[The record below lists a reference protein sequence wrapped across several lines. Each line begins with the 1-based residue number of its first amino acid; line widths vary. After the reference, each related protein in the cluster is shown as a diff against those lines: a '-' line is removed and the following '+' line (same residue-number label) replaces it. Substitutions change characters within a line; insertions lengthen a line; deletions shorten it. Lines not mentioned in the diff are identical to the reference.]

1 MPRSALAM
9 PLLLVLCFSAA
20 AQDSDKDGI
29 PDAVETA
36 LGSDPDR
43 AEEFQL
49 ILDDKSKADGDK
61 TLGSKFKA
69 APDVTQAAL
78 ANVARDR
85 WLLRIE
91 FSKPYVRVPNTF
103 ILYLDVDGDLTTG
116 RQDKAANRGTDLMY
130 VQQDGRFSLVEHTKG
145 LRTGPLRMEVVDRAI
160 YICDDV
166 KFAERGGRAKVRFNV
181 LSHVSPPNASD
192 ADHSDWRVVTAPA
205 ARDADK
211 PRIGPPPPLAPRAK
225 LTTDKPDAD
234 RDGVPDETEL
244 VLGTSPTVPEEFFL
258 IKDDKA
264 QGQGDKDI
272 RNLKIAPD
280 ITKVYFANVAGNRYV
295 WRIDFAKDFVAKGTV
310 LIFYLDCDNRLDT
323 GRQDGALGTDVM
335 LTCVNGLFS
344 PSIRNAAAATL
355 DRSERGVIDGNVV
368 YFSMDL
374 HLHQNREGGSEY
386 RAMVLSHRRPETADA
401 DVTDWFLV
409 HGPGESDRP
418 KPRAGVLSEFRSTGF
433 VVEKPWLGWR
443 RDLRQ
448 AQTLTI
454 EPSVCE
460 VTGFERKDRAFVG
473 RGDSGRVRFKAPR
486 SGRWHVGLVVTDD
499 STATEH
505 IEVRVGRR
513 SAGTA
518 VAAQNDGELYIFV
531 TRNAAQLEPGAQVEL
546 AATQLT
552 RESKIS
558 EIFLAA
564 KPPRPRGLEIA
575 DLAIY
580 CPRQRGARVDVHV
593 CWTTNWPCSG
603 TVRWGMGDL
612 GGVPVHSGGPLCS
625 MQEDQAGH
633 NHRVILRGL
642 ERGKRYRVQA
652 FVGQGR
658 EASESKVLSFVA
670 EPKRVSKGQARRER
684 VQLRVAEPT
693 AGARP
698 LWPVSSGV
706 PIPAGALASAS
717 QCRLLDSAG
726 RPAPAGFREL
736 SHWPDGSVKWLLVS
750 AATALAK
757 GGEATYTLEY
767 GQDVTTPQVE
777 KPVRVEKTGGGLRI
791 TNGPLQVTL
800 SAARFAP
807 PGRVAFDRN
816 RDGVF
821 QADELV
827 LAGTGKGV
835 VLRDEDGRELTT
847 SGARCTRLEAEEEG
861 TVRTVVLAEGD
872 FVGPEGRRL
881 FRYACRL
888 YFYRGFPGVPMAFT
902 LVNNEGTRTMP
913 PTLTRITSLT
923 WPLRPMLGSIRMAH
937 GPTGEHKDVAVP
949 LRVLQDYDT
958 RTVVTVGADRRES
971 DLRPVGNA
979 GLVGERGSFAL
990 ALRYFW
996 QTYPKAM
1003 SIEPGTVTAELL
1015 PELSKGQYAKHSTIA
1030 ERTQRYFWCDAGKY
1044 LLPRGTAISHD
1055 MLAYFGDE
1063 SASEVGQWW
1072 EREPFLTASP
1082 EHYCKSKAFMEISPE
1097 RADVFPSWAAFVGR
1111 GFSRQAGSRE
1121 RQREYDF
1128 FSFGDW
1134 YGERRYNWGNL
1145 EYDMAW
1151 GLLVHFARTADL
1163 RFLARAVEASRHMAA
1178 IDVINDAASPYNLG
1192 RVHVHCLAHTGGYH
1206 PKRIEGAEYWFN
1218 HGGHDVGHT
1227 WTQGMY
1233 TTYCLTGDRRCLDSA
1248 ELVATWLATHY
1259 TQAFYRWV
1267 HRNYGWATLA
1277 VLGGYHTTGNP
1288 YYLNAARM
1296 FTEYTLAKQ
1305 DPGTGHWPH
1314 PIGECTHSPK
1324 CMGGKAFMT
1333 GVGLTALKMMDQID
1347 PDEDVKHAIV
1357 RGCDWLRHRMWHPWD
1372 NSFQY
1377 AECSNFD
1384 KSSTHAGTYMLC
1396 GALAYAHNL
1405 CPKPEFKQMLLLS
1418 LGDMIRRG
1426 PSGSGKGYAMQ
1437 IRMVPYALHTMEK
1450 WGENRVP
1457 VPPPPAPVV
1466 EFGGPVTVAPEGAAF
1481 AAIVL
1486 NRGQQPVAAL
1496 AEVIRASDGL
1506 SVRPMQVQWQA
1517 RPGRACGPA
1526 FRVEGKLGKPNGEIK
1541 IAYRAGKTQGTATI
1555 PCRALAAVPIGKGL
1569 GYVGG
1574 EGDPLGRALSGMK
1587 IDLPA
1592 LDDVRADALSRF
1604 AALII
1609 GCEAHHKNFAHLSD
1623 APWRLTEFVH
1633 AGGVVAIVQLQD
1645 STYQMQYL
1653 PYPLDVSNDSS
1664 SFGAV
1669 AVVDHPIFSRPHQI
1683 KSLAG
1688 AVSYD
1693 TIVRA
1698 DPAWRVLAKDQK
1710 GQPSVLE
1717 CAFGKGRI
1725 IVVQP
1730 SPDRYVCGEVQ
1741 PEGALSVDECR
1752 RLLGNLVAYLRP

>member
-272 RNLKIAPD
+272 RKLKIAPD

-295 WRIDFAKDFVAKGTV
+295 WRIDFAKDFVSQGTV

-335 LTCVNGLFS
+335 LTCVHGRFRA
-344 PSIRNAAAATL
+344 SIRNAAVTTL
-355 DRSERGVIDGNVV
+355 DRAERGAIDGNVV

-374 HLHQNREGGSEY
+374 RLRQNKEGRSEY
-386 RAMVLSHRRPETADA
+386 RGMVLSHRLPETSDA
-401 DVTDWFLV
+401 DITNWFV
-409 HGPGESDRP
+409 IHGPGESDRP
-418 KPRAGVLSEFRSTGF
+418 KPRAGILSEFRSTGF
-433 VVEKPWLGWR
+433 LVERPWLGWR
-443 RDLRQ
+443 RDLRL
-448 AQTLTI
+448 AQTVTI
-454 EPSVCE
+454 EPSACE

-473 RGDSGRVRFKAPR
+473 KGDSGHVRFQTPR
-486 SGRWHVGLVVTDD
+486 SGRWHVGLVVADD
-499 STATEH
+499 RTATEH
-505 IEVRVGRR
+505 IEVRAGRQ
-513 SAGTA
+513 AVGTA
-518 VAAQNDGELYIFV
+518 VVAQNDGELYIFV
-531 TRNAAQLEPGAQVEL
+531 TRNAVQLDAGARVEL

-575 DLAIY
+575 DLATY

-603 TVRWGMGDL
+603 AARWGEGSSLDQT
-612 GGVPVHSGGPLCS
+612 V

-642 ERGKRYRVQA
+642 ERGKRYCVQA
-652 FVGQGR
+652 VAGEGK
-658 EASESKVLSFVA
+658 EACKSEVVQFVA
-670 EPKRVSKGQARRER
+670 QPRRAAKGHARRER
-684 VQLRVAEPT
+684 VPLRVAEPT
-693 AGARP
+693 TAARP

-706 PIPAGALASAS
+706 PIPPSALASAS
-717 QCRLLDSAG
+717 QCRLLDRAG
-726 RPAPAGFREL
+726 RPVPAGFHEL

-750 AATALAK
+750 AVTALAK
-757 GGEATYTLEY
+757 REEATYTLEY
-767 GQDVTTPQVE
+767 GEDVATPQIE
-777 KPVRVEKTGGGLRI
+777 KPVRVERAGGGLRI

-800 SAARFAP
+800 SEAKFAP
-807 PGRVAFDRN
+807 PGRVLYDRN
-816 RDGVF
+816 SDGVF

-827 LAGTGKGV
+827 FPGTGKGV

-847 SGARCTRLEAEEEG
+847 SGARCTRLEVEEEG
-861 TVRTVVLAEGD
+861 AVRTVILAEGD
-872 FVGPEGRRL
+872 FAGRKGNRL
-881 FRYACRL
+881 FRYRCRL
-888 YFYRGFPGVPMAFT
+888 YFYRGFPGLPLVFT
-902 LVNNEGTRTMP
+902 LINNEGTKTMP
-913 PTLTRITSLT
+913 PTLTRITSLS
-923 WPLRPMLGSIRMAH
+923 WPLRPMLGSIRTVH
-937 GPTGEHKDVAVP
+937 GPTGEHKDVDVP

-958 RTVVTVGADRRES
+958 RTVIAVGTDRRES
-971 DLRPVGNA
+971 DLRPVGSA
-979 GLVGERGSFAL
+979 GLAGDRGSFSVG
-990 ALRYFW
+990 LRYFW

-1003 SIEPGTVTAELL
+1003 SFERGAVTAELL
-1015 PELSKGQYAKHSTIA
+1015 PELPEGQYAEHSTIA

-1044 LLPRGTAISHD
+1044 RLPRGAAISHD
-1055 MLAYFGDE
+1055 VLAYFGDE
-1063 SASEVGQWW
+1063 PASEVGQWW
-1072 EREPFLTASP
+1072 EHEPFLAASP
-1082 EHYCKSKAFMEISPE
+1082 EHYCKSKALMDISPE
-1097 RADVFPSWAAFVGR
+1097 RADVFPSWAAFVGK
-1111 GFSRQAGSRE
+1111 GLERQAGFRE

-1163 RFLARAVEASRHMAA
+1163 RFLARATEASRHMAA
-1178 IDVINDAASPYNLG
+1178 IDVINDAANPYNLG

-1206 PKRIEGAEYWFN
+1206 PKRIEGAKYWYN

-1233 TTYCLTGDRRCLDSA
+1233 MTYCLTGDRRYLDSA
-1248 ELVATWLATHY
+1248 ELVAAWLAAHY
-1259 TQAFYRWV
+1259 TPAFYRSV
-1267 HRNYGWATLA
+1267 HRNYGWATIA
-1277 VLGGYHTTGNP
+1277 VLAGYQTTANP
-1288 YYLNAARM
+1288 HYLNAARL

-1305 DPGTGHWPH
+1305 DPGTGRWAH
-1314 PIGECTHSPK
+1314 PIGECTHTPK

-1333 GVGLTALKMMDQID
+1333 GVGLTGLKMMDQIK
-1347 PDEDVKHAIV
+1347 PDVDVKRAIV
-1357 RGCDWLRHRMWHPWD
+1357 RGCDWLHHRMWHTWD

-1384 KSSTHAGTYMLC
+1384 KSSTHAGTFMLC
-1396 GALAYAHNL
+1396 EGLAYAYDLAN
-1405 CPKPEFKQMLLLS
+1405 KPEFKQMLLRS

-1426 PSGSGKGYAMQ
+1426 PYASGKGYSMQ
-1437 IRMVPYALHTMEK
+1437 IRMVPYALHTMEG
-1450 WGENRVP
+1450 WGEKRVP
-1457 VPPPPAPVV
+1457 LPPPPAPVV
-1466 EFGGPVTVAPEGAAF
+1466 EFGGPVTLAPEGAAF
-1481 AAIVL
+1481 AAIVH
-1486 NRGQQPVAAL
+1486 NRGHQPVAAVVKVTGL
-1496 AEVIRASDGL
+1496 SDGL
-1506 SVRPMQVQWQA
+1506 SVRPTQVEWQA
-1517 RPGRACGPA
+1517 RPGRGFGPA
-1526 FRVEGKLGKPNGEIK
+1526 FRVEGTLNKPSGEIK
-1541 IAYRAGKTQGTATI
+1541 IAYQAGKTHGRATV
-1555 PCRALAAVPIGKGL
+1555 PCRALADMPIGKEV

-1574 EGDPLGRALSGMK
+1574 EGDPLGRALRAMK

-1592 LDDVRADALSRF
+1592 LSDVRADALSRF
-1604 AALII
+1604 AALVI
-1609 GCEAHHKNFAHLSD
+1609 GCEAHHKNFAHLKD
-1623 APWRLTEFVH
+1623 APWRLIDFVH
-1633 AGGVVAIVQLQD
+1633 AGGVVGIVQLQD
-1645 STYQMQYL
+1645 SSCQMQYL
-1653 PYPLDVSNDSS
+1653 PYPLELSNDSS
-1664 SFGAV
+1664 SFGAIT
-1669 AVVDHPIFSRPHQI
+1669 AGAHPVFARPHQI

-1688 AVSYD
+1688 VVSYD

-1725 IVVQP
+1725 LLVLP
-1730 SPDRYVCGEVQ
+1730 SPDRYVCGETQ
-1741 PEGALSVDECR
+1741 PEGTLSVEECR
-1752 RLLGNLVAYLRP
+1752 RFLGNVVAYMRP